1 MESAEERLK
10 SHRHFPN
17 LNCGAR
23 SLTAE
28 RPARDRKV
36 EGSNPSVRPTC
47 YDWAIRSAIGHR
59 YRFGT
64 GCPFQIGLRFF
75 FSSHQV
81 K

>member
-1 MESAEERLK
+1 
-10 SHRHFPN
+10 
-17 LNCGAR
+17 
-23 SLTAE
+23 
-28 RPARDRKV
+28 
-36 EGSNPSVRPTC
+36 VRPTC